1 MKIVILDGYTL
12 NPGDLSWEPLKELGE
27 VTVYERTAPKDVYKR
42 AEGAEVVFTNKVV
55 LDEAVLEKLPS
66 LKYIGVLATGYN
78 VVDVAAAARKGIVV
92 TNIPAYSTSSVAQ
105 MAFAHILNIVQ
116 RVGYYAQE
124 VSNGKW
130 SRQVDFSF
138 WDAPLHELDGKKIGI
153 IGFGNTG
160 RATARIAVGFGLD
173 VYAYTSK
180 SAMELP
186 ADVHKCPSMDELFR
200 KCDIVSLHCPLTE
213 TTRELVDARKLELM
227 KPSAILINTGR
238 GGLVNE
244 QDLADALNSGK
255 IAAAGLDVLSSE
267 PPCADNPLLKARNC
281 FITPHQA
288 WATKEAR
295 VRLMQLAVNN
305 LKAFLEG
312 KPVNVVNN

>member
-78 VVDVAAAARKGIVV
+78 VVDVAAAARRGIVV

-130 SRQVDFSF
+130 SRQADFSF

-227 KPSAILINTGR
+227 KSSAILINTGR

-267 PPCADNPLLKARNC
+267 PPRADNPLLKARNC

>member
-78 VVDVAAAARKGIVV
+78 VVDVEAAARKGIVV

-130 SRQVDFSF
+130 SRQADFSF

-213 TTRELVDARKLELM
+213 TTRELVDARKLDLM

-267 PPCADNPLLKARNC
+267 PPRADNPLLKARNC
-281 FITPHQA
+281 FITPHHA

>member
-130 SRQVDFSF
+130 SRQADFSF

-227 KPSAILINTGR
+227 KSSAILINTGR

>member
-27 VTVYERTAPKDVYKR
+27 VTVYERTAPKDVCKR
-42 AEGAEVVFTNKVV
+42 AEGAEVVVTNKVV

>member
-27 VTVYERTAPKDVYKR
+27 VTVYERTAPKDVCKR
-42 AEGAEVVFTNKVV
+42 SEGAEVVFTNKVV
-55 LDEAVLEKLPS
+55 LDEAVLEKLPA

-130 SRQVDFSF
+130 SRQADFSF
-138 WDAPLHELDGKKIGI
+138 WDAPLHELDGKKMGI
-153 IGFGNTG
+153 VGFGNTG
-160 RATARIAVGFGLD
+160 RATARIAVGFGLE
-173 VYAYTSK
+173 VYAYTRK

-186 ADVHKCPSMDELFR
+186 ADVRKCPSMDELFR

-213 TTRELVDARKLELM
+213 TTRELVDARKLDLM

-267 PPCADNPLLKARNC
+267 PPRADNPLLKARNC